1 MSSMKVFAAPTLFLI
16 FLALGVWITE
26 RSWDGQ
32 LIVFVGE
39 QRSPAAV
46 RSLFDFSSID
56 RSALYRSA
64 PTQMFSS
71 AEVVK
76 LKGYAGIKLG
86 HPVISK
92 GRGAKAFGCQVPG
105 HNGMFDRIELTFIGT
120 GISESG
126 GQPRMVVG
134 APCRALK
141 DLNRLE
147 TVWIPMGDIF
157 ASQPKDQELQ
167 IFGDS
172 PVSLSLVDIPCQWP
186 EDWGLWSAR
195 LYRNDNSEKPLVMDT
210 RLLKEARPKM
220 LSFDW
225 KPAATQ

>member
-1 MSSMKVFAAPTLFLI
+1 MKVLAAPALFLI
-16 FLALGVWITE
+16 CLGLGIWVTDH
-26 RSWDGQ
+26 SWDGQ
-32 LIVFVGE
+32 LFVFVGE

-46 RSLFDFSSID
+46 RSLVDFSSIE

-64 PTQMFSS
+64 HKQVFAG

-76 LKGYAGIKLG
+76 LKGYAGIRLG

-105 HNGMFDRIELTFIGT
+105 HNGMFDQIELTFVGV

-126 GQPRMVVG
+126 GQPRMIVG
-134 APCRALK
+134 SPCRALK

-167 IFGDS
+167 IFGKS
-172 PVSLSLVDIPCQWP
+172 PVSVRLMDIPGQWP
-186 EDWGLWSAR
+186 QEWVLWSAR
-195 LYRNDNSEKPLVMDT
+195 LYRSDNAEKPLVMDA
-210 RLLKEARPKM
+210 RLLKEARPQM

-225 KPAATQ
+225 KPAAVQ